1 MSSVSSVPDVF
12 LPSIIKPGCTFYT
25 HNCFLRWKKDKLL
38 WLQISSFRWS
48 AFATLRWPHCV
59 PPPTPMLRL
68 PVSATQSQYLIHFH
82 PIPVLRLHDH
92 PNHPCYICLR
102 PLSRWFSMIFHA
114 MSSLPDRWN
123 FLIGHKPDSK
133 ESEMTLAVAQNVAK
147 SHRKRYK
154 SQEFNNANSYK
165 LRSPK
170 SVENWVSYSSPKFR
184 GQMQKNGA

>member
-1 MSSVSSVPDVF
+1 MHF
-12 LPSIIKPGCTFYT
+12 LHT
-25 HNCFLRWKKDKLL
+25 HNCFLQWKKDKLL
-38 WLQISSFRWS
+38 WLQVSSFRWS
-48 AFATLRWPHCV
+48 TFATLQWPHCV
-59 PPPTPMLRL
+59 SHLLRCSGY
-68 PVSATQSQYLIHFH
+68 PSAVLDPLH
-82 PIPVLRLHDH
+82 PIPVLRLDDH

>member
-1 MSSVSSVPDVF
+1 MCLVCFFST
-12 LPSIIKPGCTFYT
+12 IKPGCVFYT
-25 HNCFLRWKKDKLL
+25 YATPSLNEKKTNCCKLQLSSLR
-38 WLQISSFRWS
+38 QF

-59 PPPTPMLRL
+59 PPPTPMLRP

-170 SVENWVSYSSPKFR
+170 SVEN
-184 GQMQKNGA
+184 

>member
-1 MSSVSSVPDVF
+1 MTEYGIRSKENKYLIF
-12 LPSIIKPGCTFYT
+12 L
-25 HNCFLRWKKDKLL
+25 H
-38 WLQISSFRWS
+38 
-48 AFATLRWPHCV
+48 